1 MSTNYD
7 MICDIHIGDLGLT
20 EEPVDARRTT
30 TITPPLPAHAP
41 ASAGMEFG
49 DIEGEPLMFVTAFG
63 GPCNESPDDFDYM
76 KFMGAA

>member
-7 MICDIHIGDLGLT
+7 MICDIHIGDLDLT
-20 EEPVDARRTT
+20 EEPVNARHTT

-49 DIEGEPLMFVTAFG
+49 DIEGEPLRLHEVHGRRLIQSAKRPICT
-63 GPCNESPDDFDYM
+63 S
-76 KFMGAA
+76 